1 MYASRPTT
9 EVLIEYSPGKF
20 FKTTREA
27 LEQKNSAGFYK
38 GKSIRGRGR
47 VAQLKKQKNEASGM
61 CK

>member
-38 GKSIRGRGR
+38 GKSIRGKGR
-47 VAQLKKQKNEASGM
+47 KK
-61 CK
+61 